1 MNTPLVSIVI
11 ANYNYGRFLD
21 ESIPSAL
28 GQSYG
33 NVEVIVVDDGSSDDS
48 IEVAKRHSVRVIEQ
62 TNSGVARARNRGA
75 REARGELLVFL
86 DADDILAPDYVERC
100 WNVLRHAP
108 RDVAYVYTEAERFGL
123 QTGPLG
129 TRPFD
134 GRALFMG
141 NFVPV
146 TTLLRKRAFDEAGGF
161 DATWPA
167 YEAASAAGAALRARV
182 LRRIRRRP
190 VVPYCFHGRSRNTLT
205 EDQLDDLHVR
215 LVLRY
220 PRHGLRW
227 MIKKRRA
234 FLRGLLRRL
243 RQARS

>member
-21 ESIPSAL
+21 ESISSAL
-28 GQSYG
+28 GQTYQ

-48 IEVAKRHSVRVIEQ
+48 VAVAKKYPVRVIEQ
-62 TNSGVARARNRGA
+62 LNSGVARARNRGA
-75 REARGELLVFL
+75 LEARGELVVFL
-86 DADDILAPDYVERC
+86 DADDILALDYVERC
-100 WNVLRHAP
+100 YALLKNAP
-108 RDVAYVYTEAERFGL
+108 ANVAYVYTEAERFGL

-146 TTLLRKRAFDEAGGF
+146 TTLLRKRVFDEAGGF

-167 YEAASAAGAALRARV
+167 YEDYELWARLYTRGYSGV
-182 LRRIRRRP
+182 FLDAPMFRYR
-190 VVPYCFHGRSRNTLT
+190 FHGRSRNTLT
-205 EDQLDDLHVR
+205 QDQLDDLHVR

-227 MIKKRRA
+227 MFKKRRA
-234 FLRGLLRRL
+234 FVRGLLRRL